1 MDRDQHARVLSLTG
15 SGGYRLPYWRLSGF
29 YFFYFALLGALVP
42 YWGLFLQ
49 GRGFD
54 AVAIG
59 ELMAILM
66 ATKIVAPNVWGWLGD
81 RLGHRMQIVRLAS
94 LVSIL
99 VFAGM
104 YWADGFLAIAL
115 VMALYSFFWNASLP
129 QFEVVTFTY
138 LRERVARY
146 ALIRV
151 WGSIG
156 FILTVIALGALIEW
170 RGVEV
175 VLHAVL
181 GIFLAIWFSTLLVRD
196 PDPEPHPVAQASL
209 ASVLRSPAIIAF
221 FAAVFLMQ
229 ASHGPYYA
237 FYSIFMKDMGYSEGL
252 IGQLWALG
260 VLAEVG
266 LFLVMHRLLETWG
279 ARRVLVASLALAAL
293 RWVLIGHFADSL
305 ALVVVAQL
313 LHAATFGTFH
323 AASIHLVHHYFRG
336 RHKGRGQALYSSVS
350 FGAGGAVG
358 SLASGYAWDG
368 IGAAFTYS
376 LAGAV
381 ALLGAFTAWR
391 WIDRAND
398 Y

>member
-1 MDRDQHARVLSLTG
+1 MS
-15 SGGYRLPYWRLSGF
+15 LPYWRLSGF

-54 AVAIG
+54 PIEIG

-66 ATKIVAPNVWGWLGD
+66 ATKVVAPNIWGWLGD
-81 RLGHRMQIVRLAS
+81 HLGHRMRIVQMAS

-99 VFAGM
+99 VFFGM
-104 YWADGFLAIAL
+104 YWAEGFWAIAI
-115 VMALYSFFWNASLP
+115 VMTLYSFFWNASLP
-129 QFEVVTFTY
+129 QFEVVTFGY
-138 LRERVARY
+138 LGDQAARY
-146 ALIRV
+146 ARIRV

-156 FILTVIALGALIEW
+156 FIVTVVVLGVLVES
-170 RGVEV
+170 RGAEV
-175 VLHAVL
+175 VLPSVL
-181 GIFLAIWFSTLLVRD
+181 LIFLSIWVSSLLVSD
-196 PDPEPHPVAQASL
+196 PHPEPHPVDQPSL
-209 ASVLRSPAIIAF
+209 ASVLRKPAIIGF
-221 FAAVFLMQ
+221 FIAVFLMQ

-237 FYSIFMKDMGYSEGL
+237 FYSIFMKDHGYSETL

-266 LFLVMHRLLETWG
+266 LFVVMHHLLVRFG
-279 ARRVLVASLALAAL
+279 ARRVLVASLAIAAV
-293 RWVLIGHFADSL
+293 RWLLIGYLADSL
-305 ALVVVAQL
+305 WIVAFAQL

-323 AASIHLVHHYFRG
+323 AAGIHLVHHYFRG

-358 SLASGYAWDG
+358 SLLSGYAWEG
-368 IGAAFTYS
+368 IGPGATYVAAS
-376 LAGAV
+376 VLAVGGAL
-381 ALLGAFTAWR
+381 AAWR
-391 WIDRAND
+391 WIDPEHD